1 MASNISYLRER
12 GRQKFGERLGVGSAF
27 AVLRVLSP
35 LGRRAE
41 ANPFV
46 ALAAIKQVVV
56 GDGHPRILKNSQ
68 NEGLDR
74 LIAAICQLLDQPPQ
88 CAADADLN
96 DDAVIT
102 CSARVLSLARPRGR

>member
-1 MASNISYLRER
+1 LASNISYLRER

-56 GDGHPRILKNSQ
+56 RDGHPRFLKNSQ
-68 NEGLDR
+68 NEAWTVSSR
-74 LIAAICQLLDQPPQ
+74 RSASCLISRRNTRRTRI
-88 CAADADLN
+88 
-96 DDAVIT
+96 
-102 CSARVLSLARPRGR
+102 